1 MRRNAFDDIAY
12 KYDEALPIHIS
23 KHYLEKRVC
32 FLKRYLKPGCK
43 VLDVGCGTGRLITH
57 LLSADELRAYAC
69 DSSFEMLKIASK
81 CTDIRT
87 ACCLSDRLPYA
98 QNTFDIVISIAV
110 MHHLISEAAV
120 LKTIS
125 EMIRVVKEGGKVV
138 IWDANSLNPY
148 WKLLFKK
155 IPHDRDV
162 KGIIPLSKMINKAK
176 KLNISGVEVLKSGWV
191 PDFAPKKIFLF
202 FKLFEYIMERTPL
215 IRFFSS
221 HNIMVFTK

>member
-1 MRRNAFDDIAY
+1 LRRNAFDDIAY

-32 FLKRYLKPGCK
+32 FLERYLKPDCK
-43 VLDVGCGTGRLITH
+43 VLDVGCGTGRLISH
-57 LLSADELRAYAC
+57 LLCGDKLGAYAC

-81 CTDIRT
+81 RGDIRT

-98 QNTFDIVISIAV
+98 QNTFDIVISVAV
-110 MHHLISEAAV
+110 FHHLTSEAAAV
-120 LKTIS
+120 RTVQ
-125 EMIRVVKEGGKVV
+125 EMIRIARPGGKAI

-148 WKLLFKK
+148 WRLLFKK

-162 KGIIPLSKMINKAK
+162 KRVIPLSKMINGAK

-191 PDFAPKKIFLF
+191 PDFAPRKILSF

-215 IRFFSS
+215 IRLFSA
-221 HNIMVFTK
+221 HNIIVLTK